1 MSNGPFGKPSAL
13 IRAEERATQD
23 ATVLTTA
30 CAFCPWTHTGP
41 AADGRARALAHRLA
55 DHPDLKPAKRRR
67 SNIRRFNVS
76 DDAWREGGLAQ
87 AAEVAKMHAR
97 REAAA

>member
-1 MSNGPFGKPSAL
+1 MGNGPFGKPAAT
-13 IRAEERATQD
+13 IREETRANLD

-41 AADGRARALAHRLA
+41 AAQGRARALAHRQA

-67 SNIRRFNVS
+67 SNIRRFRVTEDS
-76 DDAWREGGLAQ
+76 WRAEGLENAS
-87 AAEVAKMHAR
+87 EVAAMHKR